1 MAQGG
6 SKNIKSKSQSGGSAR
21 KKAGKTK
28 PGKRD
33 VAPKDKHRIAE
44 RVQKKQLSSKINNN
58 IEKQMV
64 NAASAGK
71 LTIMRNSGDLEAQV
85 IIIHGAGKDQGKG
98 KGKA

>member
-71 LTIMRNSGDLEAQV
+71 LTIMRNSGDLEA
-85 IIIHGAGKDQGKG
+85 GAGKDQGKG